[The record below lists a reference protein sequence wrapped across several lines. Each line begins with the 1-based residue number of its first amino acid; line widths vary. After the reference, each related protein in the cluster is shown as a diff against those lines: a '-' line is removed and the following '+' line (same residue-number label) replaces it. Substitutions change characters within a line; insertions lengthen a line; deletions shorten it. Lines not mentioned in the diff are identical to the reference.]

1 MKKQML
7 TILALCCLSVA
18 AEAQHAETVARLKQ
32 HAFTL
37 ADDSLRGRKTGT
49 VYAQKAAAYICRQL
63 QGMGAKPYADTTY
76 YYPFTYKGGKQRG
89 QNVMVLFPGTD
100 SLLKNEYI
108 VIGAH
113 YDHIGV
119 NLDPSA
125 ADNIYNGADDN
136 ASGSSVLLEVTR
148 MLQAHPEQLK
158 RSVLVAFF
166 DAEEVGLEG
175 STYLANHYFP
185 SPKDQVKLMLSVDM
199 VGYLRT
205 SGYLEYM
212 GYGTIA
218 DGKKFINA
226 LPWNAP
232 YGNVKLKEFETS
244 IFTATDTRRFA
255 MLGCPTLAVT
265 TGLKSPYH
273 KVNDEAAGLDLEGMA
288 YVAEHLYALVTKAA
302 SDPQFAPSGKVA
314 RIHNGSGDESEANRV
329 MGLSLMLRLGSG
341 RLWLEDNELVG
352 SSKLAYSLMA
362 EWNICPTSKFELG
375 LAACYTSL
383 GSGYTQLQSYR
394 YHALEVPLRIQFN
407 SVNMDIEGMWFKMG
421 LFVAPYYRYVFA
433 GSLNNRLVEE
443 TKGWSEVLHQH
454 QYGVAFGFNYAIHKF
469 LLEYRYSFD
478 LSPMLLSDYYPKGY
492 GRSFTI
498 GLGWKF

>member
-1 MKKQML
+1 MRKTVWILL
-7 TILALCCLSVA
+7 TFLCAMPMARVQAQTKHDELAN
-18 AEAQHAETVARLKQ
+18 RLKQ

-49 VYAQKAAAYICRQL
+49 VYAQKAAAYISRQL
-63 QGMGAKPYADTTY
+63 QAMGARPYSDTSY
-76 YYPFTYKGGKQRG
+76 EFPFTYRSGMQKGM
-89 QNVMVLFPGTD
+89 NIMAIFPGSD
-100 SLLKNEYI
+100 SLLKDEYI
-108 VIGAH
+108 VLGAH
-113 YDHIGV
+113 YDHIGTTMSPGS
-119 NLDPSA
+119 DY
-125 ADNIYNGADDN
+125 IYNGADDN
-136 ASGSSVLLEVTR
+136 ASGTSVLLELTR
-148 MLQAHPEQLK
+148 MLLEHPEALK
-158 RSVLVAFF
+158 RTVLVAFF

-175 STYLANHYFP
+175 STYLSNHFIVP
-185 SPKDQVKLMLSVDM
+185 VDRVKLMMSIDM

-205 SGYLEYM
+205 SGYLEYI

-218 DGKKFINA
+218 DGKQLISG
-226 LPWNAP
+226 LPWNASN
-232 YGNVKLKEFETS
+232 GKIKLKEFENS
-244 IFTATDTRRFA
+244 ILTATDTRGFA
-255 MLGCPTLAVT
+255 QKGCPTLAVT

-273 KVNDEAAGLDLEGMA
+273 KVNDEAPGLDIDGMA
-288 YVAEHLYALVTKAA
+288 YVTEHLYALALKAA
-302 SDPQFAPSGKVA
+302 SDPQFAPSNKVA
-314 RIHNGSGDESEANRV
+314 SIHRTETESY
-329 MGLSLMLRLGSG
+329 SLMGFSLMMRVGAG

-352 SSKLAYSLMA
+352 SSKPACGVMA

-407 SVNMDIEGMWFKMG
+407 SVNTDIEGMWFKMG

-443 TKGWSEVLHQH
+443 TKGWSEVLQQH